1 LPHTLAAGTYTVAKM
16 TREGYDLTEGV
27 VHAGGAFDLIDDTS
41 RTYAIH
47 LHDEAG
53 GLLSAA
59 EKAVL
64 EAVFEYAGEGA
75 TV

>member
-1 LPHTLAAGTYTVAKM
+1 M

-27 VHAGGAFDLIDDTS
+27 VHAGGAFDLINDTS
-41 RTYAIH
+41 RTYASH

-64 EAVFEYAGEGA
+64 QSVFEYAGEGA